1 MFLQRSIYFIL
12 FIFFTWLA
20 LATRSHHEWF
30 HLLIVEYGGDIIW
43 AGMFLFFLRIFFIK
57 IELWKLALINY
68 ALGVADEVSQ
78 LYQAP
83 WILSIRQTKLGG
95 LMLGHTFVWSDIVC
109 YALGTLLA
117 FILAYFIEKK

>member
-30 HLLIVEYGGDIIW
+30 HPLIVEYGGDIIW